1 MQLRVFILEDD
12 GTLRTQL
19 RAFVQRTNGLV
30 LAGECSDPLEAGA
43 LISQHPVDII
53 FLDIG
58 LPVLDGYAFLRSLAC
73 PPLVIVVSGD
83 TSHAARAY
91 EHSAVDFLRKPV
103 TYERFMEAVERTRK
117 RLLLPTSAD
126 AKKMVQG
133 PLDRILDLHV
143 GNSMEQVPIR
153 SIELVQS
160 MGNYV
165 KVHTR
170 DNGHLLAMN
179 TMANMEDALPK
190 AHFVRIHRSY
200 IIALDAVSAVGSRSV
215 EWRKGQLP
223 LGGNYRRNALLALA
237 GRA

>member
-1 MQLRVFILEDD
+1 
-12 GTLRTQL
+12 
-19 RAFVQRTNGLV
+19 
-30 LAGECSDPLEAGA
+30 
-43 LISQHPVDII
+43 
-53 FLDIG
+53 
-58 LPVLDGYAFLRSLAC
+58 
-73 PPLVIVVSGD
+73 
-83 TSHAARAY
+83 
-91 EHSAVDFLRKPV
+91 
-103 TYERFMEAVERTRK
+103 
-117 RLLLPTSAD
+117 
-126 AKKMVQG
+126 
-133 PLDRILDLHV
+133 
-143 GNSMEQVPIR
+143 MEQVPIR